1 MTDDLP
7 RSADEQA
14 AYAAARR
21 VAVAE
26 ARKRAVAGK
35 GLRRPQERPGGI
47 ILTSIVVI
55 AVLVGTLAIMIY
67 AR

>member
-7 RSADEQA
+7 GSAEEQA

-21 VAVAE
+21 FAIAE

-35 GLRRPQERPGGI
+35 GLRRPHERPGGI
-47 ILTSIVVI
+47 ILTTIVVI
-55 AVLVGTLAIMIY
+55 AVLVGTLTIMIY